1 MRKNRKE
8 ERPLN
13 YPIEQDD
20 IDNLKFNGDGAG
32 CKKAETDDNFVMTIS
47 SPFSDCGTT
56 STTNDDGDFVFNNA
70 IRFVTRL
77 LLLENREL
85 LKFI

>member
-1 MRKNRKE
+1 MRKGV
-8 ERPLN
+8 PLN

-32 CKKAETDDNFVMTIS
+32 CNKAETDDNFVMTIN

-77 LLLENREL
+77 LPEKRD
-85 LKFI
+85 